1 MMGVPIQ
8 GLHFGVTDF
17 HSFCGDG
24 SVLLDPGDRAEEAG
38 TDQALVDRVRV
49 VTVVRW
55 RVQNCQSHG
64 EEDYRSANSM
74 AGKRLGRS

>member
-1 MMGVPIQ
+1 MGVPIQ

-17 HSFCGDG
+17 H

-49 VTVVRW
+49 VTVVGW

-64 EEDYRSANSM
+64 EEDYRSASSM